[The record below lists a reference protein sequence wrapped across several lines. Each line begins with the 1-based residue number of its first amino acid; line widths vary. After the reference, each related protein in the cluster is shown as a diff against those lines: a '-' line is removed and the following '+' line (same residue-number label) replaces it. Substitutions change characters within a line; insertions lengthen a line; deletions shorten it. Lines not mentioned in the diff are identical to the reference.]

1 MTTAAPGRLQRSLDG
16 GLRVAVE
23 ERRFAPSVAIRIS
36 LAFGAVD
43 DPVDL
48 PGATHLAWIWQER
61 GAAGLDARA
70 RADRFASL
78 GARVSGQVGR
88 ERALLA
94 VRLPADGW
102 RAALALLAEEV
113 VRPDLDDGT
122 FEVARRH
129 AADALAAR
137 DARPAEVA
145 HDALLARTFASL
157 HGRAVVGEAGALA
170 AATPDRIRRHRA
182 ATLHPQDA
190 VAALVGPIDVQEA
203 ADAVQAVLGA
213 WSAGSGPAA
222 PRPHRS
228 FASPGRHEERLDAE
242 QAQFGWSWPSLP
254 PGHALADAQA
264 LAVTILG
271 DGPGSRLF
279 DEVREARGLAYQV
292 DAALHE
298 APDAAWTTVTA
309 QATSRQVDRV
319 VRTVEEQLARLQD
332 GVSED
337 ELAWA
342 RLRHRAATAETAETT
357 SGRAWQLAR
366 DLLLLGRVR
375 SLRDRLDAWSVPT
388 RAMLAE
394 AVAAA
399 PPDRAT
405 AYLGRPRG
413 PA

>member
-1 MTTAAPGRLQRSLDG
+1 VTSVPPRRLQRSLRG

-43 DPVDL
+43 DPADL
-48 PGATHLAWIWQER
+48 PGAAQLAWSWQER
-61 GAAGLDARA
+61 GAVGLDARA
-70 RADRFASL
+70 RAERFASL

-94 VRLPADGW
+94 VRLPAAGW
-102 RAALALLAEEV
+102 RAALALLGDEI
-113 VRPDLDDGT
+113 VRPDLDDAP
-122 FEVARRH
+122 FEIARRH
-129 AADALAAR
+129 ALDARAAR

-145 HDALLARTFASL
+145 HDALLARTFVSP
-157 HGRAVVGEAGALA
+157 HGRAVVGRAGALTV
-170 AATPDRIRRHRA
+170 ATPDRVRRHRT
-182 ATLHPQDA
+182 ATLGASGA
-190 VAALVGPIDVQEA
+190 VVALVGPVDVQEA
-203 ADAVQAVLGA
+203 ADAVQAALGA
-213 WSAGSGPAA
+213 WSAGSRTASSRPERRFAPPA
-222 PRPHRS
+222 
-228 FASPGRHEERLDAE
+228 RHEDRLDAE
-242 QAQFGWSWPSLP
+242 QAQLGWAWPSLP
-254 PGHALADAQA
+254 PDHPLADAQA
-264 LAVTILG
+264 LAITILG

-279 DEVREARGLAYQV
+279 DEVREARGLVYQV

-309 QATSRQVDRV
+309 QATPRQAERV
-319 VRTVEEQLARLQD
+319 VRTVEAELARARD

-342 RLRHRAATAETAETT
+342 RLRHRAGTAETAETT

-375 SLRDRLDAWSVPT
+375 SLEERLDAWTVPT
-388 RAMLAE
+388 RATVAE

-399 PPDRAT
+399 PPGRAT

-413 PA
+413 PG